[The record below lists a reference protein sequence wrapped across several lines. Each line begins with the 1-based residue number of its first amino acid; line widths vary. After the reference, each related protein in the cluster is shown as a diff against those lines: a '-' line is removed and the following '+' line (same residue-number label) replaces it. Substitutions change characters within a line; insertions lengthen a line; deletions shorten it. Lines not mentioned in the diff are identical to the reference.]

1 MDTLWQ
7 LWQTVVTWA
16 GMVWAWLLMA
26 WGWIT
31 SLDVTLPTSGDALV
45 VGFFAGWNWLMTNTA
60 IQADFLANLV
70 TILAPILAYIYRG
83 FLADILIRFDNQEQ
97 KRALS
102 RFLEL
107 TTASISASH
116 NRLLT
121 NAQKSQKALVE
132 EIHNNRYVFK
142 SRVFDTLYKEWQHAN
157 NELRNNIKYIDSK
170 RFDKMST
177 IKLKDFQAYIEGL
190 LKSL

>member
-7 LWQTVVTWA
+7 LWQTVVIWA

-31 SLDVTLPTSGDALV
+31 SLNVTMPTSGDALV
-45 VGFFAGWNWLMTNTA
+45 VGFLAGWNWLMTNTA
-60 IQADFLANLV
+60 TQADFLANLV
-70 TILAPILAYIYRG
+70 TILAPILAYLYRG

-107 TTASISASH
+107 TTASINAS
-116 NRLLT
+116 NARLLAD
-121 NAQKSQKALVE
+121 AQKNQKALVE
-132 EIHNNRYVFK
+132 DIHNNRYVFK
-142 SRVFDTLYKEWQHAN
+142 SRVFDTLYKEWQQAN
-157 NELRNNIKYIDSK
+157 NELRNNIKYIESK
-170 RFDKMST
+170 RFDKVST
-177 IKLKDFQAYIEGL
+177 TKLKDFQAHIEGM
-190 LKSL
+190 LKSM

>member
-1 MDTLWQ
+1 MDVFWQ
-7 LWQTVVTWA
+7 IWQTVVIWA
-16 GMVWAWLLMA
+16 GIVWAWLLMA

-31 SLDVTLPTSGDALV
+31 SLTVTLPTSGAALV
-45 VGFFAGWNWLMTNTA
+45 TGFLASWNWLMTHTNN
-60 IQADFLANLV
+60 QVDFLANLV
-70 TILAPILAYIYRG
+70 TILAPIMAYIYRG

-107 TTASISASH
+107 TTASISTSNA
-116 NRLLT
+116 RLLAEAKK
-121 NAQKSQKALVE
+121 NQKAFVA

-142 SRVFDTLYKEWQHAN
+142 SRVFDTLYKEWRDAN
-157 NELRNNIKYIDSK
+157 NELRNNITYIDSK
-170 RFDKMST
+170 RFNKVST
-177 IKLKDFQAYIEGL
+177 TKLKDFQAHIEQM

>member
-26 WGWIT
+26 WVWVT
-31 SLDVTLPTSGDALV
+31 SLDVTVPTNTDSLV
-45 VGFFAGWNWLMTNTA
+45 VGFLAGWNWLMKNTA

-70 TILAPILAYIYRG
+70 TILTPILAYIYRG

-116 NRLLT
+116 NRSLAS
-121 NAQKSQKALVE
+121 AQKNQKALVE

-142 SRVFDTLYKEWQHAN
+142 SRVFDTLYKAWQQAN
-157 NELRNNIKYIDSK
+157 NELRNNIKYIESK
-170 RFDKMST
+170 RFDNMST
-177 IKLKDFQAYIEGL
+177 MKLKDFQAHIEEKL
-190 LKSL
+190 RSL

>member
-7 LWQTVVTWA
+7 IWQTVVIWA
-16 GMVWAWLLMA
+16 GIVWAWLLMA

-31 SLDVTLPTSGDALV
+31 SLNVTLPTSGTVLV
-45 VGFFAGWNWLMTNTA
+45 TGFFASWNWLMTHTA
-60 IQADFLANLV
+60 SQADFLANLV
-70 TILAPILAYIYRG
+70 TILAPITAYIYRG

-107 TTASISASH
+107 TTASISTSNA
-116 NRLLT
+116 RLLAD
-121 NAQKSQKALVE
+121 AQKNQKALVE

-142 SRVFDTLYKEWQHAN
+142 SRVFDTLYKEWQYAN

-170 RFDKMST
+170 RFDKVST
-177 IKLKDFQAYIEGL
+177 IKLKDFQVHIERM

>member
-7 LWQTVVTWA
+7 IWQTVVIWA
-16 GMVWAWLLMA
+16 GIVWAWLLMA

-31 SLDVTLPTSGDALV
+31 SLNVTLPTSGTALV
-45 VGFFAGWNWLMTNTA
+45 TGFFASWNWLMTHTA
-60 IQADFLANLV
+60 SQADFLANLV
-70 TILAPILAYIYRG
+70 TILAPITAYIYRG

-107 TTASISASH
+107 TTASISTSNA
-116 NRLLT
+116 RLLAD
-121 NAQKSQKALVE
+121 AQKNQKALVE

-142 SRVFDTLYKEWQHAN
+142 SRVFDTLYKEWQYAN

-170 RFDKMST
+170 RFDKVST
-177 IKLKDFQAYIEGL
+177 IKLKDFQAHIERM

>member
-1 MDTLWQ
+1 MDILWQ

-16 GMVWAWLLMA
+16 GMVWAWLLVA
-26 WGWIT
+26 WAWVT
-31 SLDVTLPTSGDALV
+31 SLNVALPTDGAALV
-45 VGFFAGWNWLMTNTA
+45 AGFVAGWNWLMTNTA
-60 IQADFLANLV
+60 VQADFLANLV

-116 NRLLT
+116 NRSLAS
-121 NAQKSQKALVE
+121 AQKNQKALVE

-142 SRVFDTLYKEWQHAN
+142 SRVFDTLYKAWQQAN
-157 NELRNNIKYIDSK
+157 NELRNNITYIDSK

-177 IKLKDFQAYIEGL
+177 IKLKDFQVHIEDML
-190 LKSL
+190 RSL